1 MHDNLEIICEVI
13 LEDKF
18 DMEDK
23 FEILND
29 NEILSLEEW
38 VRILLQQPT
47 YKVSEFMQALIPLVQ
62 NRTNTWTKDKVNWFS
77 KGVPCEVLKLDA
89 KGWRKGR
96 VRLAIV
102 FLPDEPEVEETPAT
116 NEIEQPE
123 SPLDDLRQMI
133 NQETQQ

>member
-1 MHDNLEIICEVI
+1 LHDNLEIICEVI
-13 LEDKF
+13 LGDKF

-29 NEILSLEEW
+29 NEILSLEEP

-47 YKVSEFMQALIPLVQ
+47 YKVSEFMQALIPLVKGR
-62 NRTNTWTKDKVNWFS
+62 NYAWTEDRVNWFS
-77 KGVPCEVLKLDA
+77 QGVPCEVLKLDA
-89 KGWRKGR
+89 KGWRKGK
-96 VRLAIV
+96 VRLAIE
-102 FLPDEPEVEETPAT
+102 FLPDEPEVEETPAA
-116 NEIEQPE
+116 NEIAQPE

>member
-1 MHDNLEIICEVI
+1 LQDNLEKSYRLI
-13 LEDKF
+13 LENKF

-23 FEILND
+23 FELLKD
-29 NEILSLEEW
+29 NEIISLEDS

-47 YKVSEFMQALIPLVQ
+47 YKVIELKRALIPLVQ
-62 NRTNTWTKDKVNWFS
+62 TTTNRWTQDKANWFS
-77 KGVPCEVLKLDA
+77 QGVPCEVLRLDA
-89 KGWRKGR
+89 KGWRKGK
-96 VRLAIV
+96 VRLAIE
-102 FLPDEPEVEETPAT
+102 FLPDEPEVEEIPAT

>member
-1 MHDNLEIICEVI
+1 LHDNLEIICEVI

-18 DMEDK
+18 DMENK
-23 FEILND
+23 FELLKD
-29 NEILSLEEW
+29 NEILSLEEP

-47 YKVSEFMQALIPLVQ
+47 YKVSEFMQVLISLVKGTA
-62 NRTNTWTKDKVNWFS
+62 RTWTHDKLNWFS
-77 KGVPCEVLKLDA
+77 QGVPCEVLRLDA
-89 KGWRKGR
+89 KGWRKGK
-96 VRLAIV
+96 VRLAIE
-102 FLPDEPEVEETPAT
+102 FLPDEPEVEEIPAT

>member
-1 MHDNLEIICEVI
+1 LHDNLKIICEVI

-18 DMEDK
+18 DMENK
-23 FEILND
+23 FELLKD
-29 NEILSLEEW
+29 NEILSLEEP

-47 YKVSEFMQALIPLVQ
+47 YKVSEFMQVLISLVKGTA
-62 NRTNTWTKDKVNWFS
+62 RTWTHDKSNWFS
-77 KGVPCEVLKLDA
+77 QGVPCEVLRLDA
-89 KGWRKGR
+89 KGWRKGK
-96 VRLAIV
+96 VRLAIE
-102 FLPDEPEVEETPAT
+102 FLPDEPEVEEIPAT